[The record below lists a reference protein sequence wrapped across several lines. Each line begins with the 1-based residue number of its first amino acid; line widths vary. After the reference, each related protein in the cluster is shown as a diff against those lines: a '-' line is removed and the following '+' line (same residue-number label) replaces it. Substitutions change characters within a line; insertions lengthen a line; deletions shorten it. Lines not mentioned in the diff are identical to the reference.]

1 MATAFA
7 HPPVRDRLWKLR
19 LAWQPAHREIEPAEP
34 APGPLPE
41 PTGLA
46 QTLSPVDLPEP
57 AAPLPHPLR
66 WTSEVIAVAALF
78 LLLFNAHAL
87 RGWSY
92 QLPPNDDTARVVTLA
107 EGWYDLVG
115 KAGLNRPVEAMHA
128 RWQAARD
135 ARFGGGAAPKPGNS
149 PAAEG

>member
-7 HPPVRDRLWKLR
+7 RPPIPATLRKLR
-19 LAWQPAHREIEPAEP
+19 IAWQPALREVEKTEPVP
-34 APGPLPE
+34 APLHD

-46 QTLSPVDLPEP
+46 KTLSPVDLPEP
-57 AAPLPHPLR
+57 AVKLPHPLL
-66 WTSEVIAVAALF
+66 WTSQVIAVATLF

-92 QLPPNDDTARVVTLA
+92 QLPPNDYSARVVTLA
-107 EGWYDLVG
+107 EAWYDLTAKV
-115 KAGLNRPVEAMHA
+115 GLNQPVEAMHA

-135 ARFGGGAAPKPGNS
+135 ARFGERGTGSKANAGPG
-149 PAAEG
+149 E

>member
-7 HPPVRDRLWKLR
+7 HPPIPATLRKLR
-19 LAWQPAHREIEPAEP
+19 IAWRPTLRQAEP
-34 APGPLPE
+34 APLPG

-57 AAPLPHPLR
+57 AMPLPHPLR
-66 WTSEVIAVAALF
+66 WTSQVIAVAALF

-92 QLPPNDDTARVVTLA
+92 QLPPNDYSARVVTLA
-107 EGWYDLVG
+107 EGWYDFVG
-115 KAGLNRPVEAMHA
+115 KAGFNRPVEAMHA

-135 ARFGGGAAPKPGNS
+135 ARFGERGTGSEANTTPG
-149 PAAEG
+149 E

>member
-7 HPPVRDRLWKLR
+7 HPPIRARLWKLR
-19 LAWQPAHREIEPAEP
+19 IAWQPALREIDRTEP
-34 APGPLPE
+34 APLPD
-41 PTGLA
+41 PAGLA
-46 QTLSPVDLPEP
+46 RTLSPVDLPEP
-57 AAPLPHPLR
+57 AVPLPHPLR
-66 WTSEVIAVAALF
+66 WTSQVIAIGTLF

-92 QLPPNDDTARVVTLA
+92 QLPPNDYSARVVTLA

-115 KAGLNRPVEAMHA
+115 KAGFNRPVEAMHA

-135 ARFGGGAAPKPGNS
+135 ARFSGQATPKPGDS
-149 PAAEG
+149 APAGN